1 MVAPQLLSYCRQYST
16 TGLYIVGHSLGAAT
30 ASILTILLMDYLE
43 EFKQVDDF
51 ILKCYGYGPACGLS
65 LELAESYKEHIYS
78 FVYADDIVSKLSYG
92 SMMTAKELIIASV
105 EATKLVGP
113 KALGDN
119 RWKQAFERIEKVRA
133 RCLKSKENPRL
144 FVAGQ
149 IYQFWLDPMPDHDT
163 RVVIKKTNAIN
174 VSSEII
180 VQRSVIS
187 DHLPSTFDMA
197 CKCARET
204 LMLEKIVKEEEKV
217 INNDDHIKQNIA
229 TKEESSN
236 TIQET
241 ISTKDLWNEFSSLK
255 LQPK

>member
-1 MVAPQLLSYCRQYST
+1 
-16 TGLYIVGHSLGAAT
+16 
-30 ASILTILLMDYLE
+30 
-43 EFKQVDDF
+43 
-51 ILKCYGYGPACGLS
+51 
-65 LELAESYKEHIYS
+65 
-78 FVYADDIVSKLSYG
+78 
-92 SMMTAKELIIASV
+92 
-105 EATKLVGP
+105 
-113 KALGDN
+113 
-119 RWKQAFERIEKVRA
+119 
-133 RCLKSKENPRL
+133 
-144 FVAGQ
+144 
-149 IYQFWLDPMPDHDT
+149 MPDHDT

-217 INNDDHIKQNIA
+217 INNDDHIKQNIT